1 MHVEEHASHVP
12 SVSIVVPTLR
22 EASNLPA
29 LAERIRSAMTGI
41 GVEWELIVVDD
52 DSGDGT
58 EAVVADLA
66 RRMPV
71 RVRIRRQVPRD
82 LSRSVLLGF
91 TLARLDR
98 LVVLD
103 ADLSHPP
110 ERIPDLLAALEGGC
124 DMAVGSRYVPGGRLE
139 RGWSLWNLLNSRV
152 ATLLAKPLTDCNDP
166 MAGFFAVRREALPD
180 PESLDPVGYK
190 IGLELMVRG
199 RLRVAEVPIV
209 FANRGKG
216 SSKTNWRQR
225 ANTMR
230 HLRRLY
236 AYRFGSL
243 ARAISF
249 GLVGT
254 SGLAVDT
261 AFYIGLQAIGL
272 EHRAARFLSF
282 WPAVSWNWLL
292 NRRLTFRD
300 RPRQDRMKEWAR
312 FVGSSLIGLTAS
324 FGSYAALTSLWD
336 VFDQYRLVAF
346 ACGIAVGSVCNFLV
360 ATAYVFREHSGSR

>member
-1 MHVEEHASHVP
+1 MSCDRSRFP
-12 SVSIVVPTLR
+12 SVSIIVPTLR

-29 LAERIRSAMTGI
+29 LAERIRSTMTRVGI
-41 GVEWELIVVDD
+41 EWELIVVDD

-66 RRMPV
+66 RSMPV
-71 RVRIRRQVPRD
+71 RVRTRRQVPRD

-91 TLARLDR
+91 GLARLER

-110 ERIPDLLAALEGGC
+110 ERIPDLLAALDGGC
-124 DMAVGSRYVPGGRLE
+124 DMAVGSRYVAGGRLE
-139 RGWSLWNLLNSRV
+139 RDWSLWNLLNSRL
-152 ATLLAKPLTDCNDP
+152 ATLLARPLADCHDP
-166 MAGFFAVRREALPD
+166 MAGFFAVRRAALPD
-180 PESLDPVGYK
+180 PASLDPVGYK

-199 RLRVAEVPIV
+199 RLRVGEVPIV
-209 FANRGKG
+209 FASRGKG

-225 ANTMR
+225 FNTMR

-236 AYRFGSL
+236 AYHYGSM

-254 SGLAVDT
+254 SGLAVDA

-300 RPRQDRMKEWAR
+300 RPRRGRAGQWAR
-312 FVGSSLIGLTAS
+312 FVGSSLAGLAANV
-324 FGSYAALTSLWD
+324 GSYAALTSFWE
-336 VFDQYRLVAF
+336 VFDRYRLVAF
-346 ACGIAVGSVCNFLV
+346 AFGIAVGSVCNFLV
-360 ATAYVFREHSGSR
+360 ATIYVFREHSGSR